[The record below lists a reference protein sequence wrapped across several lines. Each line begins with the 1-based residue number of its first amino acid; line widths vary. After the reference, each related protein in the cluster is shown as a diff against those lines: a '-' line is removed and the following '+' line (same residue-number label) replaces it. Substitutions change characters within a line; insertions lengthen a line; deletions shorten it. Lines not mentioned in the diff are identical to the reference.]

1 VRLACTA
8 SAPSP
13 MMGMRMAYAEL
24 TASGLP
30 SGVSFREHTADL
42 ILEATGP
49 TLESCL
55 ARAGAGLFA
64 VFAPP
69 PGGEPLS
76 TREVRLEASSVEEL
90 LVAWLEEL
98 LYRSEVENMVFSRF
112 EVEIVPGADGTL
124 VLIGRIEGRRLRLE
138 DELAGPSVKA
148 VTRHELQLGP
158 GGEGW
163 LAHVVLDV

>member
-1 VRLACTA
+1 MT
-8 SAPSP
+8 
-13 MMGMRMAYAEL
+13 MAHVEL
-24 TASGLP
+24 IAGGP
-30 SGVSFREHTADL
+30 PPGVTFREHTADV

-69 PGGEPLS
+69 PTGEPLS
-76 TREVRLEASSVEEL
+76 TQEIRVEAPSVEEL

-98 LYRSEVENMVFSRF
+98 LYRSEVGGMVFSRF
-112 EVEIVPGADGTL
+112 EVEVGPGAGPTL
-124 VLIGRIEGRRLRLE
+124 ALVGRVGGRRLRPE
-138 DELAGPSVKA
+138 DELVGPAVKA
-148 VTRHELQLGP
+148 VTRHELRLGP